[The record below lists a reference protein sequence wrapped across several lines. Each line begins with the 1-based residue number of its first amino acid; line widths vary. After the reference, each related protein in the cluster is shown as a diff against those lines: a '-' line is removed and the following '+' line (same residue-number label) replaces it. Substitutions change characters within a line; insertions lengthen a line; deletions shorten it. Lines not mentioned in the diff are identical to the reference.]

1 MNSRQYS
8 ALDNVILAL
17 DSRLRNRSKSSSISQ
32 KRPYPAESLPEAN
45 LDTVEKHHISGL
57 MRVNHAGEIAA
68 QALYKAQAL
77 TAREPELRKTMQQSA
92 DEEIDHLN
100 WCESRLI
107 ELDDHTSYLEPVWS
121 LGSFAIGLIAGC
133 FGDKW
138 NLGFLA
144 ETEYQVVRHLDSHL
158 QQLPEQ
164 DKRSRAILEQMR
176 KDELQHATTAETAG
190 AANLPEGI
198 KRLMGLIST
207 FMTKT
212 AYRI

>member
-1 MNSRQYS
+1 M
-8 ALDNVILAL
+8 AL
-17 DSRLRNRSKSSSISQ
+17 DSILVNLSTVDRNIEN
-32 KRPYPAESLPEAN
+32 RPYPAEGHAEVSLDEN
-45 LDTVEKHHISGL
+45 TKKHVSGL

-77 TAREPELRKTMQQSA
+77 TATDDELKETMQRSA

-100 WCESRLI
+100 WCESRLK
-107 ELDDHTSYLEPVWS
+107 ELNDHTSYLEPVWYA
-121 LGSFAIGLIAGC
+121 GSFGIGIVAGL

-158 QQLPEQ
+158 KQIPQN

-176 KDELQHATTAETAG
+176 VDELQHAITAEKSG
-190 AANLPEGI
+190 AENLPNGV
-198 KRLMGLIST
+198 KRLMSLTSKV
-207 FMTKT
+207 MTKT
-212 AYRI
+212 AYKI